1 MQEFHPMRTQGNVC
15 CNLTALFAIPHSRA
29 IILAYGMAN
38 ASHALGDWRQREIAQ
53 RSEVPGV
60 SN

>member
-1 MQEFHPMRTQGNVC
+1 MQKFHTLKTQGTVC
-15 CNLTALFAIPHSRA
+15 CNLTALFAIPHSKA

-38 ASHALGDWRQREIAQ
+38 ASHVHGDWRQREMAQ
-53 RSEVPGV
+53 RSEVSGV